1 MIFPWA
7 QTAFVYASNL
17 IFNTESAVFA
27 LNTLFH
33 TLIGMF
39 LPSIIL
45 VLRIFPSTET
55 VGYVLGHIVSII
67 PSFSCVWGI
76 YAVAKYCDCT
86 LG

>member
-1 MIFPWA
+1 
-7 QTAFVYASNL
+7 VYVTNL
-17 IFNTESAVFA
+17 IFNSESSVFA

-45 VLRIFPSTET
+45 VLRIFPSTEV
-55 VGYVLGHIVSII
+55 VGYVVGHIVSLI

-76 YAVAKYCDCT
+76 YAVAKYCGWT
-86 LG
+86 FE